1 MKFQNFINENKAKTS
16 VVEEFYAV
24 TDGAKFY
31 AVNGSSYDIRL
42 FKDDSVLHDSK
53 KDAQLVLDALPP
65 EDGYT
70 DLKISHAEM
79 EKYWA
84 TGEPIGKAGG

>member
-70 DLKISHAEM
+70 DLKIVKVKILAEI
-79 EKYWA
+79 E
-84 TGEPIGKAGG
+84 EV

>member
-1 MKFQNFINENKAKTS
+1 MKFQNFINESKAKTET
-16 VVEEFYAV
+16 VEEFYAV
-24 TDGAKFY
+24 TDGKKFY
-31 AVNGSSYDIRL
+31 DVSGHSYPIRL

-70 DLKISHAEM
+70 DLKIVKVKILAEI
-79 EKYWA
+79 E
-84 TGEPIGKAGG
+84 EV